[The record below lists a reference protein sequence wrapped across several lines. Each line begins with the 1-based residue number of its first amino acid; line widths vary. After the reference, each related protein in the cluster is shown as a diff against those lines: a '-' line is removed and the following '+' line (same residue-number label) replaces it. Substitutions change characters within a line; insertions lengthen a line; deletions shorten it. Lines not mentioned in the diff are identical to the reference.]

1 MRAGVEGESARG
13 CLHAG
18 AVGEHAGIFDGD
30 DGIVRGD
37 FADADRGAEG
47 RGEAAWEGDYV
58 AGSGEEEGGIA
69 AGGKDLT
76 QSSLRSDTEGTEK
89 TKRKTGG
96 ESKNC
101 LSYKSNR
108 ISLRWGFGDGK

>member
-47 RGEAAWEGDYV
+47 RGEAAGEGDYV
-58 AGSGEEEGGIA
+58 VGGGEEEGGVSE
-69 AGGKDLT
+69 GTRNKDNAEARRKPRFVEKKGN
-76 QSSLRSDTEGTEK
+76 SLRRAQRQLREGW
-89 TKRKTGG
+89 G
-96 ESKNC
+96 EDSQK
-101 LSYKSNR
+101 
-108 ISLRWGFGDGK
+108 W